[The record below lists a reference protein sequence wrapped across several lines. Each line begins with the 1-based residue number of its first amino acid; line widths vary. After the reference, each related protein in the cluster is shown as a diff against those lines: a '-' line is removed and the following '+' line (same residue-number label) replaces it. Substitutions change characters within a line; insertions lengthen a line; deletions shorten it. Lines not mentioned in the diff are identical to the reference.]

1 MTIKKEIKKSVWL
14 ITDKNSLPI
23 KSTEYRKL
31 IKDKSFPNNFICEFE
46 GKILVFL
53 NFIKDFTKTE
63 FNHNLIWVG
72 TKLYKFCNDETY
84 EIANPDAVNAS
95 HNIYL
100 GWSLGHYNFENFKSK
115 VKKEKKN
122 KLLNIKKDQIIDAEC
137 IKIVRDLI
145 NSPAN
150 VMGPNELNISAK
162 KALSK
167 YVNKNIVIEGKNL
180 KKNFPLIYSVGRG
193 AENDRRP
200 IFSEFIWKPK
210 IKKTKKNITLI
221 GKGVCFDTGGLN
233 LKLGSG
239 MNLMKK
245 DMGGAANCIGLSRML
260 IKQKIEINLRLLL
273 PIVENSLSSKA
284 FRPSDIIKSRSGI
297 FVEIGDTDAEGRLI
311 LGDAL
316 SYASEK
322 KTDLIIDMA
331 TLTGASRV
339 ALGTD
344 VPSFFSNKKEIS
356 KKLIEFSEITGD
368 PLWELPLWKNY
379 ESQLESHHA
388 DIKNIGNSS
397 FGGAITA
404 ALFLQKFVNSDIPW
418 IHIDLMAWNLNSKIS
433 SYYGG
438 EAMGIRALFKLIEF
452 LSKN

>member
-72 TKLYKFCNDETY
+72 AKLYKFCNDETY

-95 HNIYL
+95 RNIYL

-115 VKKEKKN
+115 AKKEKKN

-210 IKKTKKNITLI
+210 TKKTKKNITLI

-418 IHIDLMAWNLNSKIS
+418 VHIDLMAWNLNSKIS

>member
-14 ITDKNSLPI
+14 ITDKNNLPI

-31 IKDKSFPNNFICEFE
+31 INDKSFPNNFICEFE

-150 VMGPNELNISAK
+150 VMGPNELNIFAK

-167 YVNKNIVIEGKNL
+167 YVYKNTVIEGKNL

-210 IKKTKKNITLI
+210 TKKTKKNITLI

-433 SYYGG
+433 TYYGG

>member
-150 VMGPNELNISAK
+150 VMGPNELNIFAK

-167 YVNKNIVIEGKNL
+167 YVYKNTVIEGKNL

>member
-84 EIANPDAVNAS
+84 EIANPEAVNAS

-100 GWSLGHYNFENFKSK
+100 GWSLGHYNFKNFKSK
-115 VKKEKKN
+115 AKKEKKN

-210 IKKTKKNITLI
+210 TKKTKKNITLI

-433 SYYGG
+433 TYYGG

>member
-14 ITDKNSLPI
+14 ITDKNNLPI

-46 GKILVFL
+46 GKVLVFL
-53 NFIKDFTKTE
+53 SFMKDFTKTE

-72 TKLYKFCNDETY
+72 AKLYKFCNDETY
-84 EIANPDAVNAS
+84 EIVNPEIVSAPN
-95 HNIYL
+95 NLYL
-100 GWSLGHYNFENFKSK
+100 GWSLGHYNFENFKSSAT
-115 VKKEKKN
+115 KEKKI
-122 KLLNIKKDQIIDAEC
+122 KLLNIKKDQIVDAKC

-150 VMGPNELNISAK
+150 VMGPNELNTSAK
-162 KALSK
+162 KVLSK
-167 YVNKNIVIEGKNL
+167 NVNKNIVIEGKKL

-193 AENDRRP
+193 AENDREP
-200 IFSEFIWKPK
+200 IFSEFVWKPK
-210 IKKTKKNITLI
+210 TKKIKKNITLI

-260 IKQKIEINLRLLL
+260 IEKKIEINLRLLL
-273 PIVENSLSSKA
+273 PIVENSLSGKA

-311 LGDAL
+311 LADAL

-322 KTDLIIDMA
+322 KTDLIIDMV

-339 ALGTD
+339 ALGTY
-344 VPSFFSNKKEIS
+344 VPSFFSNQKELS

-388 DIKNIGNSS
+388 DIKNIGNSG

-404 ALFLQKFVNSDIPW
+404 ALFLQKFITSDIPW
-418 IHIDLMAWNLNSKIS
+418 IHIDLMAWNLNPKIS

>member
-1 MTIKKEIKKSVWL
+1 
-14 ITDKNSLPI
+14 
-23 KSTEYRKL
+23 
-31 IKDKSFPNNFICEFE
+31 
-46 GKILVFL
+46 
-53 NFIKDFTKTE
+53 
-63 FNHNLIWVG
+63 
-72 TKLYKFCNDETY
+72 
-84 EIANPDAVNAS
+84 
-95 HNIYL
+95 
-100 GWSLGHYNFENFKSK
+100 
-115 VKKEKKN
+115 
-122 KLLNIKKDQIIDAEC
+122 
-137 IKIVRDLI
+137 
-145 NSPAN
+145 
-150 VMGPNELNISAK
+150 
-162 KALSK
+162 
-167 YVNKNIVIEGKNL
+167 
-180 KKNFPLIYSVGRG
+180 
-193 AENDRRP
+193 
-200 IFSEFIWKPK
+200 
-210 IKKTKKNITLI
+210 
-221 GKGVCFDTGGLN
+221 
-233 LKLGSG
+233 
-239 MNLMKK
+239 MKK

-311 LGDAL
+311 LADAL
-316 SYASEK
+316 SYASET

-356 KKLIEFSEITGD
+356 RKLIEFSEITGD

-379 ESQLESHHA
+379 EGQLESHHA

-404 ALFLQKFVNSDIPW
+404 ALFLQKFVTSDIPW

>member
-14 ITDKNSLPI
+14 ITDKNNLPI

-31 IKDKSFPNNFICEFE
+31 INDKSFPNNFICEFE

-84 EIANPDAVNAS
+84 EIVNPEILSVP

-100 GWSLGHYNFENFKSK
+100 GWSLGHYNFENFKSSA
-115 VKKEKKN
+115 KKEKKN

-162 KALSK
+162 QIFSK
-167 YVNKNIVIEGKNL
+167 YVNENIVIEGKKL

-193 AENDRRP
+193 AENDRKP

-210 IKKTKKNITLI
+210 TKKTKKNITLI

-260 IKQKIEINLRLLL
+260 IEKKIEINLRLLL
-273 PIVENSLSSKA
+273 PIVENSLSGKA
-284 FRPSDIIKSRSGI
+284 FRPSDIIKSRRGT

-311 LGDAL
+311 LADAL

-322 KTDLIIDMA
+322 NTDLIIDMA

-344 VPSFFSNKKEIS
+344 VPSFFSNQKVIS

-379 ESQLESHHA
+379 ESQLESYHA
-388 DIKNIGNSS
+388 DIKNVGNSG

-404 ALFLQKFVNSDIPW
+404 ALFLQKFVTNDIPW

>member
-150 VMGPNELNISAK
+150 VMGPNELNIFAK

-167 YVNKNIVIEGKNL
+167 YVYKNTVIEGKNL

-297 FVEIGDTDAEGRLI
+297 FVEIGDTDAEARLI

-404 ALFLQKFVNSDIPW
+404 ALFLQKFVTSDIPW

-433 SYYGG
+433 TYYGG

>member
-167 YVNKNIVIEGKNL
+167 YVYKNTVIEGKNL

-260 IKQKIEINLRLLL
+260 IEQKIEINLRLLL

-404 ALFLQKFVNSDIPW
+404 ALFLQKFVTSDIPW
-418 IHIDLMAWNLNSKIS
+418 IHIDLMAWNLNSEIS

>member
-14 ITDKNSLPI
+14 ITDKNNLPI

-31 IKDKSFPNNFICEFE
+31 INDKSFPNNFICEFE

-84 EIANPDAVNAS
+84 EIANPEAVNAS

-210 IKKTKKNITLI
+210 TKKTKKNITLI

-433 SYYGG
+433 TYYGG

>member
-210 IKKTKKNITLI
+210 TKKTKKNITLI

-311 LGDAL
+311 LADAL

>member
-14 ITDKNSLPI
+14 ITDKNNLPI

-72 TKLYKFCNDETY
+72 AKLYKFCNDETY
-84 EIANPDAVNAS
+84 EIVNPETVSAS

-100 GWSLGHYNFENFKSK
+100 GWSLGHYTFENFKSSA
-115 VKKEKKN
+115 KKEKKN

-162 KALSK
+162 QIFSK
-167 YVNKNIVIEGKNL
+167 YVNENIVIEGKKL

-193 AENDRRP
+193 AENDRKP

-210 IKKTKKNITLI
+210 TKKTKKNITLI

-260 IKQKIEINLRLLL
+260 IEKKIEINLRLLL
-273 PIVENSLSSKA
+273 PIVENSLSGKA
-284 FRPSDIIKSRSGI
+284 FRPSDIIKSRRGT

-311 LGDAL
+311 LADAL

-322 KTDLIIDMA
+322 NTDLIIDMA

-344 VPSFFSNKKEIS
+344 VPSFFSNQKVIS

-379 ESQLESHHA
+379 ESQLESYHA
-388 DIKNIGNSS
+388 DIKNVGNSG

-404 ALFLQKFVNSDIPW
+404 ALFLQKFVTNDIPW

>member
-210 IKKTKKNITLI
+210 TKKTKKNITLI

-418 IHIDLMAWNLNSKIS
+418 VHIDLMAWNLNSKIS

>member
-84 EIANPDAVNAS
+84 EIANPEAVNAS

-210 IKKTKKNITLI
+210 TKKTKKNITLI

-311 LGDAL
+311 LADTL
-316 SYASEK
+316 SYALEK

>member
-137 IKIVRDLI
+137 IKIVRNLI

-162 KALSK
+162 KILSK
-167 YVNKNIVIEGKNL
+167 YVNKNIVIEGKKL
-180 KKNFPLIYSVGRG
+180 KKDFPLIYYVGRG
-193 AENDRRP
+193 AENDRKP
-200 IFSEFIWKPK
+200 IFSEFIWDTKT
-210 IKKTKKNITLI
+210 KKTKKNITLI

-245 DMGGAANCIGLSRML
+245 DMGGAANCIGLAKML
-260 IKQKIEINLRLLL
+260 IEQKIEINLRLLL

>member
-14 ITDKNSLPI
+14 IIGKNNLPI
-23 KSTEYRKL
+23 KSSEYRNL

-46 GKILVFL
+46 GKVLVFL
-53 NFIKDFTKTE
+53 SFMKDFTKTE

-72 TKLYKFCNDETY
+72 AKLYKFCNDETY
-84 EIANPDAVNAS
+84 EIVNPEIVSAPN
-95 HNIYL
+95 NLYL
-100 GWSLGHYNFENFKSK
+100 GWSLGHYNFENFKSSAT
-115 VKKEKKN
+115 KEKKI
-122 KLLNIKKDQIIDAEC
+122 KLLNIKKDQIIDAKC

-150 VMGPNELNISAK
+150 VMGPNELNTSAK
-162 KALSK
+162 KVLSK
-167 YVNKNIVIEGKNL
+167 NVYKNIVIEGKKL

-193 AENDRRP
+193 AENDREP
-200 IFSEFIWKPK
+200 IFSEFVWKPK
-210 IKKTKKNITLI
+210 TKKTKKNITLI

-245 DMGGAANCIGLSRML
+245 DMGGAANCIGLSKML
-260 IKQKIEINLRLLL
+260 IEKKIEINLRLLL
-273 PIVENSLSSKA
+273 PIVENSLSGKA

-311 LGDAL
+311 LADAL

-344 VPSFFSNKKEIS
+344 VPSFFSNQKELS

-388 DIKNIGNSS
+388 DIKNIGNSG

-404 ALFLQKFVNSDIPW
+404 ALFLQKFITSDIPW
-418 IHIDLMAWNLNSKIS
+418 IHIDLMAWNLNPKIS

>member
-14 ITDKNSLPI
+14 ITDKNNLPI

-46 GKILVFL
+46 GKVLVFL
-53 NFIKDFTKTE
+53 SFMKDFTKTE

-72 TKLYKFCNDETY
+72 AKLYKFCNDETY
-84 EIANPDAVNAS
+84 EIVNPEIVSAPN
-95 HNIYL
+95 NLYL
-100 GWSLGHYNFENFKSK
+100 GWSLGHYNFENFKSSAT
-115 VKKEKKN
+115 KEKKI
-122 KLLNIKKDQIIDAEC
+122 KLLNIKKDQIVDAKC

-150 VMGPNELNISAK
+150 VMGPNELNTSAK
-162 KALSK
+162 KVLSK
-167 YVNKNIVIEGKNL
+167 NVNKNIVIEGKKL

-193 AENDRRP
+193 AENDREP
-200 IFSEFIWKPK
+200 IFSEFVWKPK
-210 IKKTKKNITLI
+210 TKKTKKNITLI

-260 IKQKIEINLRLLL
+260 IEKKIEINLRLLL
-273 PIVENSLSSKA
+273 PIVENSLSGKA

-311 LGDAL
+311 LADAL

-344 VPSFFSNKKEIS
+344 VPSFFSNQKELS

-388 DIKNIGNSS
+388 DIKNIGNSG

-404 ALFLQKFVNSDIPW
+404 ALFLQKFITSDIPW
-418 IHIDLMAWNLNSKIS
+418 IHIDLMAWNLNPKVS

>member
-167 YVNKNIVIEGKNL
+167 YVNKIIVIEGKNL

>member
-14 ITDKNSLPI
+14 ITDKNNLPI

-31 IKDKSFPNNFICEFE
+31 INDKSFPNNFICEFE

-210 IKKTKKNITLI
+210 TKKTKKNITLI

-418 IHIDLMAWNLNSKIS
+418 VHIDLMAWNLNSKIS

>member
-84 EIANPDAVNAS
+84 EIANPEAVNAS

-115 VKKEKKN
+115 AKKEKKN

-167 YVNKNIVIEGKNL
+167 YVYKNTVIEGKNL

>member
-150 VMGPNELNISAK
+150 VMGPNELNISTK

-167 YVNKNIVIEGKNL
+167 YVYKNTVIEGKNL

>member
-14 ITDKNSLPI
+14 ITDKNNLPI

-31 IKDKSFPNNFICEFE
+31 INDKSFPNNFICEFE

-84 EIANPDAVNAS
+84 EIANPEAVNAS

-115 VKKEKKN
+115 AKKEKKN

-167 YVNKNIVIEGKNL
+167 YVNKIIVIEGKNL

-210 IKKTKKNITLI
+210 TKKTKKNITLI

-311 LGDAL
+311 LADAL
-316 SYASEK
+316 SYASET

-356 KKLIEFSEITGD
+356 RKLIEFSEITGD

-379 ESQLESHHA
+379 EGQLESHHA

-404 ALFLQKFVNSDIPW
+404 ALFLQKFVTSDIPW

>member
-167 YVNKNIVIEGKNL
+167 YVYKNTVIEGKNL

-193 AENDRRP
+193 EENDRRR
-200 IFSEFIWKPK
+200 IFSEFIWKRK

-404 ALFLQKFVNSDIPW
+404 ALFLQKFVTSDIPW